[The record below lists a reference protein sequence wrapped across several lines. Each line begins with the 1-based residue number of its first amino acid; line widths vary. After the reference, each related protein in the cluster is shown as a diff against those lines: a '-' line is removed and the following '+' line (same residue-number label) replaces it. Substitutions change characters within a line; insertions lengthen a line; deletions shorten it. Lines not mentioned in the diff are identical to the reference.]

1 MATPGRT
8 ETPGLIETQRP
19 AVVETPLLQALRE
32 RPFAFEFFQA
42 VALLHRLLPRRAVGH
57 FANPNDEVVR
67 FGVNNSLAFPASQ
80 IQSLHQPEEG
90 PLQMNVNF
98 LGLTGPMGVLPY
110 WYTELV
116 IARRSDDDESLAGF
130 LDIFNHRLTSLF
142 YRGWE
147 KYQFPVTYGRGEDD
161 VFTHHLLDILGL
173 GTAGLQDRQEAPD
186 HAFLHYVGLL
196 GKQARSA
203 AALEQIVADYFGIEV
218 EVEQFA
224 GAWYRLDPAVQC
236 RFEDGDDPR
245 EQVGG
250 GAVVGDA
257 VWDQQSRVRLKLGPL
272 TLEQYRDFLPEGEA
286 YRELSAITRFFSNNE
301 LDFEVQLILAHQ
313 EVPDCGVGLDDAEP
327 PQLGWVTWMHATPLA
342 HDPQDTVLQL

>member
-8 ETPGLIETQRP
+8 ENPGLIEAEAP
-19 AVVETPLLQALRE
+19 AVVESGLLQAMRE
-32 RPFAFEFFQA
+32 HPFAFEFFQA
-42 VALLHRLLPRRAVGH
+42 VALLHRLLPGRAVGH
-57 FANPNDEVVR
+57 FANPDDEVVH
-67 FGVNNSLAFPASQ
+67 FGVNNSLSFPASQ
-80 IQSLHQPEEG
+80 IHSLVPSEEG
-90 PLQMNVNF
+90 PLQMSINF

-116 IARRSDDDESLAGF
+116 IARRGDDDESLAAF

-161 VFTHHLLDILGL
+161 VFTHHLLDIVGL

-186 HAFLHYVGLL
+186 HAFLHYTGLL
-196 GKQARSA
+196 GRQSRSA
-203 AALEQIVADYFGIEV
+203 AALEQIIGDYFGIDV

-224 GAWYRLDPAVQC
+224 GAWYRLDPSVQC
-236 RFEDGDDPR
+236 CFQDSSDVC

-272 TLEQYRDFLPEGEA
+272 SLQRYREFLPDGPA
-286 YRELSAITRFFSNNE
+286 YRQLRALTKFFSNDE
-301 LDFEVQLILAHQ
+301 LDFEVQLILVRA
-313 EVPDCGVGLDDAEP
+313 EVPDCGMGLDDTEA
-327 PQLGWVTWMHATPLA
+327 PQLGWVTWMHTTPLTT
-342 HDPQDTVLQL
+342 DPQDTILQL